1 VPAKK
6 PKNSATSGNHAKVFA
21 ALRRILQR
29 HEPSLRVTADKPSY
43 YAVNMRDVVYRGKPL
58 YFAGVRAGKNYVSYY
73 LMPVYGNSPLKKTI
87 SPALRKRMQGK
98 ACFNFS
104 VVDSSLF
111 DELAQLTAAG
121 IEAFK
126 SPDFS
131 SMSCE

>member
-1 VPAKK
+1 VPANK
-6 PKNSATSGNHAKVFA
+6 PKHSATSGNHAEVFA

-98 ACFNFS
+98 ACFNFKTGPEP
-104 VVDSSLF
+104 
-111 DELAQLTAAG
+111 ELLAGLQQLTAAS
-121 IEAFK
+121 IKLWDEK
-126 SPDFS
+126 KWL
-131 SMSCE
+131 